1 MEREMAL
8 KKEIAKKP
16 KPNKIPEEVKIPLFD
31 AINKEQE
38 AKREEVKRKSLEITK
53 ANERPF
59 SFYERD
65 LEAKKAKDNIK
76 HEKVKAKSFVN
87 PIPWKVTVPL
97 YEKMVTEDIAARE
110 ERVSRA
116 AQESLTKSSLPPR
129 MQQYEETRK
138 QRENQPVQYSVSES
152 FKAKDVPNFSKQQKA
167 FKKALESKKAAKR
180 PVETQPFEFASDKRM
195 QAKSI
200 KNATMYECAV
210 DDAYDAAQQW
220 KTSPGKIKALEE
232 VKIQPSKTAKYE
244 AQVRLMQATTAS
256 KIRQEQTVA
265 DEEQKRHERYLKLK
279 PRVQN
284 SSALVD
290 IAAETKIKNAETAQ
304 QRRELM
310 QENERNYKRN
320 LKKIN
325 EKVADRPLLFE
336 QDWTANK
343 QAELAKIK
351 QLMRTRD
358 VLVEQKLNPKH
369 YFNEEEL
376 NLIEE
381 GDYYKKKGRLH

>member
-1 MEREMAL
+1 MAL

-129 MQQYEETRK
+129 M
-138 QRENQPVQYSVSES
+138 
-152 FKAKDVPNFSKQQKA
+152 
-167 FKKALESKKAAKR
+167 
-180 PVETQPFEFASDKRM
+180 
-195 QAKSI
+195 
-200 KNATMYECAV
+200 
-210 DDAYDAAQQW
+210 
-220 KTSPGKIKALEE
+220 
-232 VKIQPSKTAKYE
+232 
-244 AQVRLMQATTAS
+244 
-256 KIRQEQTVA
+256 
-265 DEEQKRHERYLKLK
+265 
-279 PRVQN
+279 
-284 SSALVD
+284 
-290 IAAETKIKNAETAQ
+290 
-304 QRRELM
+304 
-310 QENERNYKRN
+310 
-320 LKKIN
+320 
-325 EKVADRPLLFE
+325 
-336 QDWTANK
+336 
-343 QAELAKIK
+343 
-351 QLMRTRD
+351 
-358 VLVEQKLNPKH
+358 
-369 YFNEEEL
+369 
-376 NLIEE
+376 
-381 GDYYKKKGRLH
+381 